1 MKLFEHVKKID
12 ILIAIVA
19 MYALYMLYTCYSKK
33 EHMYNKKEHMYNK
46 KEHMLVSTPSL
57 VPQNAKAQ
65 RPVKNL
71 PRTKQTCGSGP
82 YVASNLLPKANAAMK
97 VDGFEFAP
105 KDLQGVNFLSAQ
117 DKIGIDTVAS
127 SLRNANYSIRDEPA
141 NPKAVVSIWNQS
153 TIDPDLARRP
163 LM

>member
-1 MKLFEHVKKID
+1 MFEKVKKID

-19 MYALYMLYTCYSKK
+19 MYALYMMYTCYSKK
-33 EHMYNKKEHMYNK
+33 EHMWASE
-46 KEHMLVSTPSL
+46 PAP
-57 VPQNAKAQ
+57 VPQTETETEE
-65 RPVKNL
+65 P
-71 PRTKQTCGSGP
+71 PRVKQTCGSGP
-82 YVASNLLPKANAAMK
+82 FVASNLLPKANAEMK
-97 VDGFEFAP
+97 ESGFEFAP

-141 NPKAVVSIWNQS
+141 NPKTVVSIWNQS
-153 TIDPDLARRP
+153 TIESDLARRP

>member
-1 MKLFEHVKKID
+1 MFEKVKKID

-19 MYALYMLYTCYSKK
+19 MYALYMMYTCYSKK
-33 EHMYNKKEHMYNK
+33 EHMWASE
-46 KEHMLVSTPSL
+46 PAP
-57 VPQNAKAQ
+57 VPHTEVAEKSQ
-65 RPVKNL
+65 V
-71 PRTKQTCGSGP
+71 PRIEQTCGSGP
-82 YVASNLLPKANAAMK
+82 FVSSNLLPKANAEMK
-97 VDGFEFAP
+97 EDGFEFAP

-141 NPKAVVSIWNQS
+141 NPKSVVSIWNQS
-153 TIDPDLARRP
+153 TIEPDLARRA

>member
-1 MKLFEHVKKID
+1 MFEKVKKID

-19 MYALYMLYTCYSKK
+19 VYAMYMLYTCYSKK
-33 EHMYNKKEHMYNK
+33 EHMWASE
-46 KEHMLVSTPSL
+46 PAP
-57 VPQNAKAQ
+57 VPMKDNAPEEQ
-65 RPVKNL
+65 MP
-71 PRTKQTCGSGP
+71 PRMEQTCGRGP
-82 YVASNLLPKANAAMK
+82 FVSSNLLPKAGAAMK
-97 VDGFEFAP
+97 EDGFEFAP

-141 NPKAVVSIWNQS
+141 NPKTVVSIWNQS
-153 TIDPDLARRP
+153 TIEPDLDRRP

>member
-1 MKLFEHVKKID
+1 MFEKVKKID

-19 MYALYMLYTCYSKK
+19 LYAMYMLYTCYSKK
-33 EHMYNKKEHMYNK
+33 EHMWASEPAPVPMKETTEEEHM
-46 KEHMLVSTPSL
+46 MP
-57 VPQNAKAQ
+57 
-65 RPVKNL
+65 
-71 PRTKQTCGSGP
+71 PRMEQTCGSGP
-82 YVASNLLPKANAAMK
+82 FVASNLLPKANAEMK
-97 VDGFEFAP
+97 EDGFEFAP

-141 NPKAVVSIWNQS
+141 NPKTVVSIWNQS
-153 TIDPDLARRP
+153 TIEPDLARRP